1 MTHTKDEALK
11 LAIKKAHMLVQ
22 PVPAKEVTTLELAK
36 AVSEQ
41 AVELCLILE
50 EVLAQPA
57 PTVQEPVAWRYTDAR
72 GHYRYR
78 GYVPNFDVD
87 YKLLKPQ
94 PLYTTPPAAPAAQ
107 RKPLTDDEIWREY
120 RFLWPFHPAEERML
134 ASDILMFARAIEAK
148 LKEKNT

>member
-107 RKPLTDDEIWREY
+107 RPVPEERKWVGLTD
-120 RFLWPFHPAEERML
+120 EERFEV
-134 ASDILMFARAIEAK
+134 ADVSDCFEDVVDAAEAK
-148 LKEKNT
+148 LKAKNSP

>member
-1 MTHTKDEALK
+1 MTKQTEALK

-107 RKPLTDDEIWREY
+107 RKPLTG
-120 RFLWPFHPAEERML
+120 EEMNQ
-134 ASDILMFARAIEAK
+134 IEARWDASMHGSK
-148 LKEKNT
+148 IAFVVRETEAAHGIKEKNT